1 MWDNRII
8 LAKILAKKG
17 KWSLAIKIFEHALQS
32 AAANAALSLEDEISI
47 AHCYFNLAQCL
58 VGQGEDERE
67 TISGWMERAIE
78 ALQKALQ
85 HLADFPEAHLNLSA
99 LFIKTG
105 LAAQAYEHACEGL
118 DRARDKGDSLI
129 IRQLSNNV
137 DVSLRLLGR
146 PQEAIETAWRR
157 MQLPAGISSSS
168 LLSMIRDR
176 QSAVTEDSLAPDN
189 AVLTIVCVKV
199 GKKYSS
205 AYVNNLYHMVQ
216 RHWHPSPSN
225 FIQRFRMVCITEDSE
240 GLEKEIIVAGD
251 PPQCAGAMGW
261 WAKVEV
267 FNTAV
272 YSQPNSHIL
281 YLDLDTI
288 ICRYSVS
295 ELVFEIHRQTTLSH
309 SRTVVTLPSI
319 FFLDAAG
326 FRNEGRGRGINS
338 SLMLFPARLFDFLYD
353 IFLQHASSWRQYC
366 FKFDYFLEMVFA
378 ETFYDSIA
386 SDDIDNNGDAND
398 GDHPKLAYCVQDC
411 HALESVIL
419 DASSLVDKPSLCHL
433 DSDSRGN
440 IQEEE
445 EGVVNDLAGI
455 LCFPLRPKPHELPPE
470 HVLYRL
476 WEGSIW

>member
-17 KWSLAIKIFEHALQS
+17 KWSLAIKIFEHAIQS
-32 AAANAALSLEDEISI
+32 AVASAALSLEEETSI

-58 VGQGEDERE
+58 VGQGEDEGE
-67 TISGWMERAIE
+67 KISGWMERAIE

-85 HLADFPEAHLNLSA
+85 HFADFPEAHLNLSA
-99 LFIKTG
+99 LCIKTG
-105 LAAQAYEHACEGL
+105 LATQAYEHACEGL
-118 DRARDKGDSLI
+118 GRAKDRGDRLL

-146 PQEAIETAWRR
+146 PHDAIETAWRR
-157 MQLPAGISSSS
+157 MELPAISSSS
-168 LLSMIRDR
+168 LVSMIRCR
-176 QSAVTEDSLAPDN
+176 QSAVTDGPLASDN

-199 GKKYSS
+199 GKKYCS
-205 AYVNNLYHMVQ
+205 AYVNNLYRMVQ

-225 FIQRFRMVCITEDSE
+225 SIQRFRMVCITEDSK
-240 GLEKEIIVAGD
+240 GLEKEIIVAGVNSSHCD
-251 PPQCAGAMGW
+251 HQLCAGGMGW

-272 YSQPNSHIL
+272 YCPPNSHIL

-295 ELVFEIHRQTTLSH
+295 EIILEIRQSILNH
-309 SRTVVTLPSI
+309 SRPLPSI
-319 FFLDAAG
+319 FFLDASR
-326 FRNEGRGRGINS
+326 FQNEGRGRGINS
-338 SLMLFPARLFDFLYD
+338 SLMLFPARLFDFLYE

-386 SDDIDNNGDAND
+386 SD

-411 HALESVIL
+411 NSLQSVIL
-419 DASSLVDKPSLCHL
+419 DASSLVNKPPLCHL
-433 DSDSRGN
+433 DADSRGS
-440 IQEEE
+440 IKE
-445 EGVVNDLAGI
+445 VVNDLAGI

-470 HVLYRL
+470 HLLYQL